1 MYPSETNN
9 GDSATVRV
17 LKKVAPSENSAI
29 IPATS
34 DREFWIEQR
43 HALLMQLAS
52 IERRLGLFT
61 QRCRVCKSRIESD
74 SR

>member
-1 MYPSETNN
+1 MSTTEQK
-9 GDSATVRV
+9 VVV
-17 LKKVAPSENSAI
+17 LKQDSRVSMP
-29 IPATS
+29 PMS

-52 IERRLGLFT
+52 IERRLGLST

-74 SR
+74 SSR

>member
-1 MYPSETNN
+1 MQAFESNN
-9 GDSATVRV
+9 GVRL
-17 LKKVAPSENSAI
+17 LKKVASSENSAN

-52 IERRLGLFT
+52 IERRLGLSI

>member
-1 MYPSETNN
+1 MSLNQTSNGVRILKAIALTENN
-9 GDSATVRV
+9 ASMPG
-17 LKKVAPSENSAI
+17 E
-29 IPATS
+29 S

-52 IERRLGLFT
+52 IERKLGITT
-61 QRCRVCKSRIESD
+61 QRCRFCKSRIESD

>member
-1 MYPSETNN
+1 MYPSEANIGDVN
-9 GDSATVRV
+9 GVRV
-17 LKKVAPSENSAI
+17 LKRVAPSENSAI
-29 IPATS
+29 IPTTS

-52 IERRLGLFT
+52 IERRLGLST
-61 QRCRVCKSRIESD
+61 QRCRLCKSRIESD

>member
-1 MYPSETNN
+1 MQVFESNN
-9 GDSATVRV
+9 GVRL
-17 LKKVAPSENSAI
+17 LKKVASSENSAN
-29 IPATS
+29 IPATN

-52 IERRLGLFT
+52 IERRLGLST